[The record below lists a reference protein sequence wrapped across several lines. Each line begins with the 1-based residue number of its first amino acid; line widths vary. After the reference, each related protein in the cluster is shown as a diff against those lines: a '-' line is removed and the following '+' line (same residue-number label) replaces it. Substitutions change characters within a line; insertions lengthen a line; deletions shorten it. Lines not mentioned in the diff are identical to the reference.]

1 MDKQQIKDEAIKYCS
16 RLDFTD
22 DENLNEKGREK
33 VRDWL
38 KQDFIAGAEWMQE
51 QLRLSSVS
59 QQRELLYAVCD
70 KLAEA
75 IHKHPLPPSL
85 KSAIINEVL
94 ANNCC

>member
-1 MDKQQIKDEAIKYCS
+1 MSEALEFLNSDDCPNISYKTG
-16 RLDFTD
+16 LDM
-22 DENLNEKGREK
+22 
-33 VRDWL
+33 
-38 KQDFIAGAEWMQE
+38 FIFAEIMQE
-51 QLRLSSVS
+51 YANKQLLIQRVS

-94 ANNCC
+94 ADNCG